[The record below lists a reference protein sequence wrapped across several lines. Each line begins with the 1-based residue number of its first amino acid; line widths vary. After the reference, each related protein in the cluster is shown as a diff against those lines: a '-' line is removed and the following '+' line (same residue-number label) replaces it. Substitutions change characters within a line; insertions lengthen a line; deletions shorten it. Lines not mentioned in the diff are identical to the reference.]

1 MIMRSARRLVS
12 SLFLTTIVG
21 LVPQIVK
28 AECPDC
34 NDCCKDKCRCCRKII
49 IKHPRF
55 AGPAPAPV
63 GFAVPSAAIMP
74 VHIPTFAFTS
84 AAAPAATASSS
95 GLSADEL
102 REFRAILDQNRRA
115 NAAAASS
122 TTQKCDDPCGD
133 ILQLRKDL
141 NALIIVTDKLS
152 VAVERIANNPALQ
165 QPVPGK

>member
-1 MIMRSARRLVS
+1 MLSARRLLS

-21 LVPQIVK
+21 MLPQIVK

-34 NDCCKDKCRCCRKII
+34 SDCCKDKCRCCRKIV

-74 VHIPTFAFTS
+74 VHIPTFAF
-84 AAAPAATASSS
+84 AAAPVAPTASA
-95 GLSADEL
+95 GLTADEL
-102 REFRAILDQNRRA
+102 REFRAVLAQNRTA
-115 NAAAASS
+115 NAASAAGS
-122 TTQKCDDPCGD
+122 TLKCDDPCGD

-141 NALIIVTDKLS
+141 NALIVVTDKLS
-152 VAVERIANNPALQ
+152 LAVEKIANNPAIQ
-165 QPVPGK
+165 QPAPGK